1 MDAIR
6 KKMQSL
12 KGETEGLYATIR
24 GFEEATAEA
33 TARADQA
40 DCDIRDY
47 GKKVQNLEI
56 GYDETNDKLTK
67 ATESLEEADKQ
78 FKEVEADVAALTR
91 RIMLMEEEDKKSA
104 EVLCNTITKL
114 AVTSKTADNVL
125 KAVKVVESTCMN
137 NEVTIEELD
146 KNLRATIKMAA
157 DNVLKAVKVVESP
170 CMNNEV
176 TIEELDKNLRATI
189 KMAVDNEQKL
199 DELSRKLGV
208 QEAELKRGLER
219 AELAEKNLKGI
230 EEELELVGENMKQLE
245 KSAEKALEREEKLV
259 EKIFSLQSKFKVTEA
274 RFEYGEM
281 NITKLNQRI
290 DDIEDE
296 IYREKLKVKK
306 CSDELDDTF
315 EDMIANY

>member
-12 KGETEGLYATIR
+12 KSETDGLYNTIA
-24 GFEEATAEA
+24 GFEEATREA
-33 TARADQA
+33 AARADQA

-47 GKKVQNLEI
+47 GKKVQQLEI
-56 GYDETNDKLTK
+56 GFDETNDKLTK
-67 ATESLEEADKQ
+67 ATESLEEAEKQ
-78 FKEVEADVAALTR
+78 FKEVESDVSALTR
-91 RIMLMEEEDKKSA
+91 RIMLMEEEDKKAA
-104 EVLCNTITKL
+104 EQLCATVTKL
-114 AVTSKTADNVL
+114 AMTSKAADNVL
-125 KAVKVVESTCMN
+125 KTIKVVENTCLN

-146 KNLRATIKMAA
+146 KNLRATVKMA
-157 DNVLKAVKVVESP
+157 S
-170 CMNNEV
+170 
-176 TIEELDKNLRATI
+176 
-189 KMAVDNEQKL
+189 DNEQKL

-208 QEAELKRGLER
+208 QEAELKRAVER
-219 AELAEKNLKGI
+219 AELAEAKLKGI
-230 EEELELVGENMKQLE
+230 EEELETVGDNMKQLE

-259 EKIFSLQSKFKVTEA
+259 EKIYNLQSKYKTTEA

-296 IYREKLKVKK
+296 IYREKLKIKK

-315 EDMIANY
+315 DDMIANY

>member
-12 KGETEGLYATIR
+12 KAETDGLYATIQ
-24 GFEEATAEA
+24 GFEDATKEA
-33 TARADQA
+33 TARAEQA

-47 GKKVQNLEI
+47 GKKVQSLEI
-56 GYDETNDKLTK
+56 AFDETNDKLTK
-67 ATESLEEADKQ
+67 ASESLEEAEKQ
-78 FKEVEADVAALTR
+78 FKEVEGDVSALTR

-104 EVLCNTITKL
+104 DTLCNTITKL
-114 AVTSKTADNVL
+114 ALTSKAADNVL

-146 KNLRATIKMAA
+146 KNLRATIKMAH
-157 DNVLKAVKVVESP
+157 
-170 CMNNEV
+170 
-176 TIEELDKNLRATI
+176 
-189 KMAVDNEQKL
+189 DNEQKL

-219 AELAEKNLKGI
+219 AELAEKNLKGV
-230 EEELELVGENMKQLE
+230 EEELETVGENMKQLE

-259 EKIFSLQSKFKVTEA
+259 EKIYSLQQKYKVTEA

-296 IYREKLKVKK
+296 IYREKLKIKK
-306 CSDELDDTF
+306 SSDELNDTF
-315 EDMIANY
+315 DDMLANY

>member
-1 MDAIR
+1 MGQFQGAIKMDAIR

-12 KGETEGLYATIR
+12 KGETESLYATIR
-24 GFEEATAEA
+24 GFEDATKEA

-67 ATESLEEADKQ
+67 ATESLEEAEKQ
-78 FKEVEADVAALTR
+78 FKEVEGDVSALTR

-104 EVLCNTITKL
+104 DNLCTTITKL
-114 AVTSKTADNVL
+114 ALTSKAADNVL

-146 KNLRATIKMAA
+146 KNLRATIK
-157 DNVLKAVKVVESP
+157 V
-170 CMNNEV
+170 
-176 TIEELDKNLRATI
+176 
-189 KMAVDNEQKL
+189 AVDNEQKL

-230 EEELELVGENMKQLE
+230 EEELETVGENMKQLE

-259 EKIFSLQSKFKVTEA
+259 EKIFTLQSKYKVTEA

-315 EDMIANY
+315 DDMIANY

>member
-12 KGETEGLYATIR
+12 KGETDGLYATIQ
-24 GFEEATAEA
+24 GFEDATSEAV
-33 TARADQA
+33 ARADQA

-47 GKKVQNLEI
+47 GKKVQSLEI
-56 GYDETNDKLTK
+56 GFDETNDKLTK
-67 ATESLEEADKQ
+67 ATESLEEAEKQ
-78 FKEVEADVAALTR
+78 FKEVEGDVSALTR

-104 EVLCNTITKL
+104 DTLCNTITKL
-114 AVTSKTADNVL
+114 ALTSKSADNVL

-146 KNLRATIKMAA
+146 KNLRATIKMAH
-157 DNVLKAVKVVESP
+157 
-170 CMNNEV
+170 
-176 TIEELDKNLRATI
+176 
-189 KMAVDNEQKL
+189 DNEQKL

-219 AELAEKNLKGI
+219 AELAEKNLKGV
-230 EEELELVGENMKQLE
+230 EEELETVGENMKQLE

-259 EKIFSLQSKFKVTEA
+259 EKIYSLQSKYKTTEA

-296 IYREKLKVKK
+296 IYREKLKIKK
-306 CSDELDDTF
+306 SSDELNDTF
-315 EDMIANY
+315 DDMIANY

>member
-12 KGETEGLYATIR
+12 KGETEQLYATIAS
-24 GFEEATAEA
+24 FEEATREA
-33 TARADQA
+33 TGRAEQA
-40 DCDIRDY
+40 DCDIRDL

-67 ATESLEEADKQ
+67 ASESLEEADKQ
-78 FKEVEADVAALTR
+78 YKEVESDVAALTR
-91 RIMLMEEEDKKSA
+91 RIMLMEEEDKKA
-104 EVLCNTITKL
+104 ADTLCNTVTKL
-114 AVTSKTADNVL
+114 AITSKNADQIL
-125 KAVKVVESTCMN
+125 KGSKGVENTCLN
-137 NEVTIEELD
+137 NEVTLEELD
-146 KNLRATIKMAA
+146 KNLR
-157 DNVLKAVKVVESP
+157 S
-170 CMNNEV
+170 
-176 TIEELDKNLRATI
+176 TI

-208 QEAELKRGLER
+208 QEGELKRGIDR
-219 AELAEKNLKGI
+219 AELAEKNLKSI
-230 EEELELVGENMKQLE
+230 EEELETVGENMKQLE

-259 EKIFSLQSKFKVTEA
+259 EKILSLQNKYKVTEA

-296 IYREKLKVKK
+296 IYREKLKIKK
-306 CSDELDDTF
+306 CSDELNDTF
-315 EDMIANY
+315 DDMLTNY